1 MSQPLLE
8 LEGGDASFR
17 LVGGEG
23 MPKRVAARP
32 LGTQI
37 SPEILRYLTLRNN
50 YNMAY

>member
-32 LGTQI
+32 LGNPGVL
-37 SPEILRYLTLRNN
+37 SILHNELSD
-50 YNMAY
+50 APF